1 MVSLGRW
8 RRSRS
13 LLTRFVLAAG
23 LAVTVGIGAV
33 VLVAYLAVRHQ
44 LMGQVDNALRRQ
56 AAEVTRAQQAGV
68 PAIRIRRSE
77 SRFGVMG
84 NYVQVIGPA
93 GVVQHPV
100 DQPAKLPVGPEDRA
114 VARRGTGA
122 EIRNVTLN
130 GRPVRLLTAAMPG
143 SQRAIQVALPL
154 SDVNSQLHRLA
165 IIFGAVGVSGLLLAG
180 GLAAFLGR
188 RTLLPVERLTAAA
201 EQVAATRDLAHRI
214 VEDRTDE
221 LGRLAI
227 SFNTMLSALEKS
239 QAAQRQL
246 AADASHELRTP
257 LASLRTNVEVLHRVD
272 ELDPEDRT
280 AILKSIVTQ
289 LDELAGLVGDVVEL
303 ARGDESTPEM
313 GDVRLDHLVA
323 HAAARAQRH
332 WPALHFTGLQAPIL
346 VRGISARLDR
356 AVSNLLDN
364 AAKFSP
370 PGGTVRAELTTD
382 GAVIITDQ
390 GPGIAAA
397 DLPYVFDRFYRSP
410 EARGLP
416 GSGLGLAIVK
426 QVADAHGGTVTLQNA
441 PGGGVRA
448 TFTVPVITVDLNSDH
463 PADDDVLHLS
473 LRNTPY
479 T

>member
-1 MVSLGRW
+1 MLSLTRW

-13 LLTRFVLAAG
+13 LLTRFVMAAG
-23 LAVTVGIGAV
+23 LAVAVGVGAV

-44 LMGQVDNALRRQ
+44 LMGQVDSALRRQ
-56 AAEVTRAQQAGV
+56 AAEITRAEQAGL

-84 NYVQVIGPA
+84 NYVQVIGPS
-93 GVVQHPV
+93 GVVQHPA
-100 DQPAKLPVGPEDRA
+100 DQPAQLPIGAKDRA
-114 VARRGTGA
+114 VANRGSGT

-154 SDVNSQLHRLA
+154 SDVDSQLHRLA
-165 IIFGAVGVSGLLLAG
+165 IIFGGVGVSGLLLAG

-188 RTLLPVERLTAAA
+188 RTLQPVERLTAAA

-272 ELDPEDRT
+272 ELDPEDRE
-280 AILKSIVTQ
+280 AILTSIVTQ

-313 GDVRLDHLVA
+313 SDVRLDHLVA
-323 HAAARAQRH
+323 HAAQRAGRH
-332 WPALHFTGLQAPIL
+332 WPGLRFTGLQAPIL

-370 PGGTVRAELTTD
+370 PGGTVRAELHTD
-382 GAVIITDQ
+382 GALVITDQ

-397 DLPYVFDRFYRSP
+397 DLPFVFDRFYRSP
-410 EARGLP
+410 EARQLP

-426 QVADAHGGTVTLQNA
+426 QVADAHGGTVTLENA

-448 TFTVPVITVDLNSDH
+448 TFTLPVITVDLDSNQ
-463 PADDDVLHLS
+463 PAAGEVLS
-473 LRNTPY
+473 LRNSPHT
-479 T
+479 